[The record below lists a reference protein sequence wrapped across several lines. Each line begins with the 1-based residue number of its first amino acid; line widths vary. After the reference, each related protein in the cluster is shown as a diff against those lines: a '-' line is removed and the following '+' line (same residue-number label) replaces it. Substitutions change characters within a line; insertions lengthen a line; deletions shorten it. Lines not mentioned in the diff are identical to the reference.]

1 MIFKAISQP
10 VKPVPKRD
18 RLISPLPVFVKVKS
32 CQICFL
38 RSFPRKKF
46 ICYLT

>member
-32 CQICFL
+32 CKYVFCVVFHAKNLLAI
-38 RSFPRKKF
+38 
-46 ICYLT
+46 